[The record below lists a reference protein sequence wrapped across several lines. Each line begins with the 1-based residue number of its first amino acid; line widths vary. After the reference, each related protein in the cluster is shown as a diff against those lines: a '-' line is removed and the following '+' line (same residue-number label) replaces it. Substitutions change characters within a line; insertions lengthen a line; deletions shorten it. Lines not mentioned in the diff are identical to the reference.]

1 MLTNVKIMVQEMNQQ
16 WQIIVQSLNKK
27 QIKDNEYAIDLI
39 TKNLATIEAIEN
51 KTINKIEWYDYI
63 RLAEQIYDEI
73 YDLINYLSDDYLSND
88 GATLY
93 NFKKNIASFLSD
105 EFEVKLKE
113 LSHKFNELSIS
124 DQSQVRNLEYEI
136 WVVKRTIQNFLNF
149 SKDVGV
155 VNEDVLK
162 TANCNHSEIL
172 ANLAELKLMLVGQE
186 LGIYNSEYFYV
197 HDMGDR
203 KIKPN

>member
-63 RLAEQIYDEI
+63 KLAEQIYDEI
-73 YDLINYLSDDYLSND
+73 YDLINCLSEDYLSND

-113 LSHKFNELSIS
+113 LSNKFNELSIS

-186 LGIYNSEYFYV
+186 LGIYNSEHFFV